1 MKIPM
6 CEPDI
11 TAAERVAVDEVLRGT
26 TLSIGPRLEL
36 FERRIASYVGAR
48 HAAGVS
54 SGTAGLHLC
63 MLAAGV
69 GEYDLVITTPFSFVA
84 SANAAMYVRARPVF
98 VDVEPRALTIDPQ
111 RLADTAR
118 TLSRRHGRRLKAI
131 LPVHVFGQTA
141 DMDPILEI
149 AQRYG
154 LAVIEDACEAI
165 GAEYKGR
172 SAGTIGD
179 AGVFAFYPNKQ
190 MTTGEGGMIVTDD
203 PGWDALF
210 RSLRNQGRDTF
221 DGWLAHSR
229 LGYNYRLDELSAAL
243 GAVQAARLDELLAKR
258 ERVAGWYAA
267 RLAGLEGVER
277 PAPAPWTTRMS
288 WFVYVVRLA
297 PRHDRDGVIRELEAR
312 GIPARPYFPPIHL
325 QPFYR
330 GRFGL
335 RPGDFPVTEAAG
347 ASCLALPFF
356 GTMREEQVD
365 TVCGALAEALGL
377 ELSADTTARRAVG

>member
-84 SANAAMYVRARPVF
+84 SANAAMYVRARPIF

-277 PAPAPWTTRMS
+277 PGPAPWTTRMS

-297 PRHDRDGVIRELEAR
+297 PGHDRDRVIRDLEAR

>member
-84 SANAAMYVRARPVF
+84 SANAAMYVRARPIF

-297 PRHDRDGVIRELEAR
+297 PRHDRDRVIRELEAR

-365 TVCGALAEALGL
+365 TVCGALAEVLGF
-377 ELSADTTARRAVG
+377 ELRADTTARRAVG

>member
-210 RSLRNQGRDTF
+210 RSLRNQGRDVF

-297 PRHDRDGVIRELEAR
+297 PRHDRDRVIRELEAR

-365 TVCGALAEALGL
+365 TVCGALAEVLGF
-377 ELSADTTARRAVG
+377 ELRADTTARRAVG